1 MVIKH
6 DDIRPHAVLTDHGSK
21 KLVHHL
27 SIGTVGKS
35 EKELS
40 TGDGT
45 EYRDVDD
52 LLLGKA

>member
-45 EYRDVDD
+45 EYRDVDA